1 MEKKARMEVKI
12 TLQNISGDLLWK
24 NVIDL
29 LHHENI
35 FFWCKVYLPSAECY
49 ILQSKSEADGFYDER
64 FL

>member
-1 MEKKARMEVKI
+1 MKNKARMEVKI
-12 TLQNISGDLLWK
+12 TLQHISGDLLWK

-35 FFWCKVYLPSAECY
+35 FFWCKVSAECC
-49 ILQSKSEADGFYDER
+49 ILQSKSETDGFYDER